1 LESTITEADV
11 GTTKTA
17 GCCTFTVEAFSVSGA
32 KAGSKVAQTTVNAIS
47 GNLVVPEIGADASK
61 NLVIVGGPAVNG
73 MTTVTA
79 DEIAA
84 ASNKYI
90 VRRDGKK
97 LIVAGWTASDT
108 VDAGN
113 ALVDWLNANIHK

>member
-1 LESTITEADV
+1 MKEF
-11 GTTKTA
+11 G
-17 GCCTFTVEAFSVSGA
+17 VSGSGA
-32 KAGSKVAQTTVNAIS
+32 TAATKETTVNPIV
-47 GNLVVPEIGADASK
+47 GNLVVAESGANVNK

-84 ASNKYI
+84 ASQKYI
-90 VRRDGKK
+90 VKKDGKK
-97 LIVAGWTASDT
+97 LIVAGWTAADT

-113 ALVDWLNANIHK
+113 ALVSWLKANAH